1 MRRSGITTVEC
12 KSGYGL
18 SVEQEIRILELYG
31 KLESI
36 QPTRIVRTFLGAHVP
51 PPEFSGKKRE
61 YVDVITK
68 EMLPLIASKNLAT
81 FCDVFVES
89 GAFDSEDARE
99 ILTCARQLGLRGKL
113 HIDQLSDQNGGRL
126 AQELGVTSADH
137 LEHLS
142 REGLQALVDSEVVAV
157 ALPLAGFFL
166 KQPALKARAMIDA
179 GIPLAVST
187 DFNPGS
193 APSASINLAML
204 LSCVVQGITATEA
217 IKGATIMAAKALALG
232 DDRGSLEGGKR
243 ADFVLTAAPSEESF
257 VYEFGLHPLT
267 SVYIGGKRVHSVGS
281 NL

>member
-1 MRRSGITTVEC
+1 
-12 KSGYGL
+12 
-18 SVEQEIRILELYG
+18 
-31 KLESI
+31 
-36 QPTRIVRTFLGAHVP
+36 
-51 PPEFSGKKRE
+51 
-61 YVDVITK
+61 
-68 EMLPLIASKNLAT
+68 
-81 FCDVFVES
+81 
-89 GAFDSEDARE
+89 
-99 ILTCARQLGLRGKL
+99 
-113 HIDQLSDQNGGRL
+113 L

-267 SVYIGGKRVHSVGS
+267 SV
-281 NL
+281 